1 MAPSLAPV
9 ATAAGRHETL
19 TNVSTPYTCPMK
31 QSIAHHY
38 SRVLLALLA
47 TALPVALAQTTTA
60 SSRTVYVG
68 SVLNNSTVGAA
79 AGVATSREAVIL
91 DLTLFEDGFAYGKL
105 ILPRR
110 GMVIAG
116 GGSLRN
122 DTDLRLVFRHEAPG
136 MYGEW
141 AAQFAHEP
149 PDGDTTPQPGIVASF
164 SGYRDFGFGAEG
176 TQITG
181 ALAISS
187 EPNRVLTL
195 DLRRTAVYASWELA
209 QGRILASF
217 TAPYWLAEGSPVNA
231 LLEAGGR
238 SRLDDFVSEG
248 RRFDASGM
256 LGWGWEMHEYV
267 TLEGAAR
274 SYLSLLSHT
283 NLFTGGAHPNS
294 FFSSYLLE
302 VRPSGV
308 TELTVQDLF
317 RTDSTW
323 LKRLTPL
330 ILEDLAL
337 QGASW
342 VTQGDVTELTVN
354 DLSVFTLS
362 ADGLTFYFA
371 PYAMGP
377 YVEGSF
383 EVTVPYELLI
393 GLAPAGGALEAFGT
407 GTQPR

>member
-1 MAPSLAPV
+1 MA
-9 ATAAGRHETL
+9 
-19 TNVSTPYTCPMK
+19 TNYTYAMTK
-31 QSIAHHY
+31 YLDRIGIGA
-38 SRVLLALLA
+38 LFALLA
-47 TALPVALAQTTTA
+47 AALPVALAQTTEA
-60 SSRTVYVG
+60 SSRTIYVG
-68 SVLNNSTVGAA
+68 SVLNTTTSAPV
-79 AGVATSREAVIL
+79 AGVVTSRESVIL
-91 DLTLFEDGFAYGKL
+91 DLTLFDDGFAYGKL

-122 DTDLRLVFRHEAPG
+122 ETDLRLVFRHEAPG

-141 AAQFAHEP
+141 PAQFAHQP
-149 PDGDTTPQPGIVASF
+149 SDGTATPLPGVVASF

-181 ALAISS
+181 ALAIAS
-187 EPNRVLTL
+187 EPSRVLTL
-195 DLRRTAVYASWELA
+195 ELHRTAVYSSWGLT
-209 QGRILASF
+209 QGRIRSSF
-217 TAPYWLAEGSPVNA
+217 TAPYRLADDSPVNE

-238 SRLDDFVSEG
+238 SRLDDFVREG
-248 RRFDASGM
+248 RTFDASGM

-274 SYLSLLSHT
+274 SYQSLLSHT
-283 NLFTGGAHPNS
+283 YVFTGGAHPNT
-294 FFSSYLLE
+294 FFDSYLLE

-308 TELTVQDLF
+308 TELAIQDLF
-317 RTDSTW
+317 RTDSNW
-323 LKRLTPL
+323 LKRITPL

-342 VTQGDVTELTVN
+342 VAQGDVTELTLN

-377 YVEGSF
+377 YVQGSF
-383 EVTVPYELLI
+383 EVTLPYELLI
-393 GLAPAGGALEAFGT
+393 GLAPAGGALEAFGM